1 MPTPFENMIFSP
13 INLVPKAG
21 SEGKF
26 WLIHNLSYPYT
37 EDCVNACIPQEH
49 CRVQYMRLD
58 DMIDLALQIR
68 KSTVTCHL
76 EIHSAYCNP
85 PLNFR
90 SIVILGLSIIGK
102 IYMNVCLPFGAG
114 SSCAIFERIA
124 TIIEWIVKYHGKIPY
139 LKHYLDDYIMLAN
152 SLSTLIHQMQKFTD
166 IMVAI
171 GMPLAEEKTLGPC
184 PIIEFL
190 GMVLNFFQQLLQIP
204 KKKKDCCLELLNEMV
219 GLYHAQQ
226 KVTVKQVQHLVGHLN
241 FICQA
246 LPAGRL
252 FLVSLYQLTAA
263 PTGSVKP
270 VKAGHQRHLNK
281 NTIDDIKMFKKFLSD
296 TAHYSKHS
304 VPFLARRA
312 IFNDS
317 IQLFADSSF
326 VAFSCCFQNAWAQ
339 GQWADTSIFQQSVNL
354 NIALLEL
361 FCHSHGSI
369 LVGPQLQG
377 KYIVL
382 HSDSLATV
390 GWLTRKRA
398 PIPAALQIIRQLTLT
413 CLHFQIMVKAVH
425 LTSTKNRELQRV
437 THPGR
442 KHPRKHHE

>member
-1 MPTPFENMIFSP
+1 MIDDEVAKGHMLGPFDTPPFENMVFSP

-26 WLIHNLSYPYT
+26 WLIHDLSYPYT
-37 EDCVNACIPQEH
+37 EDSINTCILQER
-49 CRVQYMRLD
+49 CRVHYTRLD
-58 DMIDLALQIR
+58 DVIDIALQIEN
-68 KSTVTCHL
+68 STIACRLDIRT
-76 EIHSAYCNP
+76 AYRNA

-90 SIVILGLSIIGK
+90 SVVVLGLSINGK
-102 IYMNVCLPFGAG
+102 IYVNVCLPFRAG

-152 SLSTLIHQMQKFTD
+152 SLSALIHQMQKFTD

-171 GMPLAEEKTLGPC
+171 GMPLAEEKTLGPG
-184 PIIEFL
+184 PVIEFL

-204 KKKKDCCLELLNEMV
+204 KKKKDRCLELLNEMV
-219 GLYHAQQ
+219 GLYHTRQ

-246 LPAGRL
+246 LPAGRP
-252 FLVSLYQLTAA
+252 FLVSLYRLTASPA
-263 PTGSVKP
+263 GSAKP
-270 VKAGHQRHLNK
+270 VKAGHQRRLNK
-281 NTIDDIKMFKKFLSD
+281 NTINDIKMFKKFLSD
-296 TAHYSKHS
+296 TAHYSQHS

-326 VAFSCCFQNAWAQ
+326 VAFGCCFQNTWAQ
-339 GQWADTSIFQQSVNL
+339 GQWADTSIFQQSVNP

-361 FCHSHGSI
+361 FAI
-369 LVGPQLQG
+369 AMAVFLWATQLQG
-377 KYIVL
+377 Q
-382 HSDSLATV
+382 H
-390 GWLTRKRA
+390 
-398 PIPAALQIIRQLTLT
+398 QHQ
-413 CLHFQIMVKAVH
+413 
-425 LTSTKNRELQRV
+425 
-437 THPGR
+437 HPCQ
-442 KHPRKHHE
+442 K